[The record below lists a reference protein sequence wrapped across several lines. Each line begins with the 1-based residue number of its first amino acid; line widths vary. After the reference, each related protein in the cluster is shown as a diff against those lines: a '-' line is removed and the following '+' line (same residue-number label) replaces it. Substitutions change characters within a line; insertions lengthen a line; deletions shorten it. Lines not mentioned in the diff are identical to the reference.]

1 MAIPLTYLPSTLTST
16 TSNLSQEEREELERV
31 RGASKEPIN
40 FDFSGAYEELRD
52 KGFDERVAVDT
63 IARKLGEKANFD
75 VAGAR
80 KAGFTNEQIVAKLI
94 GRDPDDLESSPGYT
108 ALEGVA
114 RGAAEGFIP
123 GAAGALAAA
132 GLAATPVGAPIIFG
146 GALLTSMLV
155 GATGVGKKTEELLFD
170 ERQLLPGERAFDV
183 GGRLLGAVA
192 TLSPQTKI
200 AAEAIPEAVDFGSKR
215 LMQRHLENRVNTLS
229 EEAAAAA
236 AGKAPK
242 VPGQVKRRE
251 FAEKLVE
258 SLGKTAR
265 DKNMASFTAGE
276 VVLSTI
282 PAVAE
287 GFAEAIAPGD
297 DALRLGFGITS
308 SVIPN
313 PGLIAARGVAQG
325 TKAAAADVK
334 DKGFFQSA
342 KGGFGAREA
351 ISDRRSNAAASYLAQ
366 AFQNSGMDPAKFAD
380 ELDRL
385 AAQDPELAK
394 FLTPGQLA
402 NDPLLLI
409 FEASARK
416 NNPVLNQQTKNAGE
430 QANLQLAR
438 YITALKNI
446 EFPDDGNAKRLKQE
460 ALALAA
466 KLEQEGI
473 EKNLINLL
481 DSHLIPAAA
490 AADRLP
496 LVRQG
501 LTDVEIKV
509 NQGTILK
516 EAAQKA
522 LDQAKDVQKELYKQ
536 VDTNIEIDT
545 RPLLEAYFRLRGEGL
560 LSPGDEINDV
570 LLNNLK
576 IFGLGALDDEA
587 AKLSAQLNKQIKT
600 LQNKNNTLG
609 RKFQEA
615 AEKDPDAFGEFDF
628 LVDSRRGPEAAGYD
642 KRLAAVE
649 TNLDQDLPQR
659 TKNNVLK
666 LTKQAQNMR
675 LNDANIQKLENELA
689 DLAPRL
695 ADLEQPSTGTLTEVL
710 AYRRDIRKMLRN
722 KSIGIDPG
730 VDVAVLSV
738 LHDGVTKAINRMT
751 QGSNDPNMQAL
762 RNAET
767 YTKAM
772 HDTFSRSFAG
782 DLTRKARG
790 GDFID
795 ADDAL
800 IKTFAGSNASA
811 YRRSMDILEAMR
823 FEGVQ
828 DEALFGTVQGAMDAF
843 LRNRLAALATDAT
856 IVNPINNTKQTIKKL
871 TPAAIEK
878 FKQDYSELLKTIDPD
893 GVLLNDLNDL
903 NTAQVALEAALSQ
916 TSQRYAT
923 HLKEAALGRFL
934 KADSA
939 EAAINDVLSG
949 KTPLSGLQKIA
960 QHINRAQDISGDEIK
975 DLQEG
980 LFSAVLGGAMTRPGV
995 TKPDGT
1001 VNFSK
1006 LYDILFDTAATKSTN
1021 GITEYPADGPSIY
1034 NVLEKAG
1041 GVGGAEVDK
1050 LKDFLQRGKNLQE
1063 ALDGSVDEF
1072 VNFNETD
1079 AMKDFFARFAGAQ
1092 ITSELAQA
1100 VGTSPTIQTT
1110 GAGAQLLRNQF
1121 INVPQMV
1128 FRDILVNVSRPGEA
1142 TELARLLRKGA
1153 SQEEQGRGLQRAAV
1167 AIARNILGSP
1177 SYLASIGVRSVDRA
1191 EIEKYQQE
1199 REAFMGNAPE
1209 VVEPVAPIAPPAP
1222 PAAAMTTPMPQQ
1234 PVGQAMPPPAPTDP
1248 NLRQRYAAMY
1258 PNDPISGLIEQQ
1270 AMQTG
1275 IGTLPN

>member
-31 RGASKEPIN
+31 RGASKEPID
-40 FDFSGAYEELRD
+40 FDFGAAYEELRD

-94 GRDPDDLESSPGYT
+94 GRDPDDLESSPGYS
-108 ALEGVA
+108 AIEGVG
-114 RGAAEGFIP
+114 RGIAAGAIP
-123 GAAGALAAA
+123 GAAGALVAT
-132 GLAATPVGAPIIFG
+132 GLAATGVGAPLIFG

-155 GATGVGKKTEELLFD
+155 ETTTGVGKKTEDLLFD
-170 ERQLLPGERAFDV
+170 KRQLLPGERSFDV
-183 GGRLLGAVA
+183 GGRLLGAAA
-192 TLSPQTKI
+192 TLTPQTKI
-200 AAEAIPEAVDFGSKR
+200 AAAAIPEAVDFGSKR
-215 LMQRHLENRVNTLS
+215 LMQRHLENRVNTLTQ
-229 EEAAAAA
+229 EAAAAA

-265 DKNMASFTAGE
+265 DTNMATFTAGE
-276 VVLSTI
+276 VVLNTI

-313 PGLIAARGVAQG
+313 PGLIAARGVGQG
-325 TKAAAADVK
+325 VKAAAADVK
-334 DKGFFQSA
+334 DKGFVQSA

-366 AFQNSGMDPAKFAD
+366 AFQNSGMDPAKAAD

-385 AAQDPELAK
+385 VAQDPELAQ

-430 QANLQLAR
+430 KANLQLAR
-438 YITALKNI
+438 YITALKNL
-446 EFPDDGNAKRLKQE
+446 EFPDDRLKQE
-460 ALALAA
+460 ALTLAA
-466 KLEQEGI
+466 RLEQEGL

-501 LTDVEIKV
+501 LTDTEIKI

-516 EAAQKA
+516 EAAQEA
-522 LDQAKDVQKELYKQ
+522 LKQAKGVQRKLYEE
-536 VDTNIEIDT
+536 VNTNIEIDT
-545 RPLLEAYFRLRGEGL
+545 RPLLEAYARLRSEGL
-560 LSPGDEINDV
+560 LSPGAEIDSV
-570 LLNNLK
+570 LLKNLK

-587 AKLSAQLNKQIKT
+587 AKLSAQLSKQIKT

-649 TNLDQDLPQR
+649 TNLNEDLPQR

-675 LNDANIQKLENELA
+675 LNDANIQRLENELT

-710 AYRRDIRKMLRN
+710 AYRRDIRNMLRD
-722 KSIGIDPG
+722 KSIGIAPG
-730 VDVAVLSV
+730 VDVAVMKV
-738 LHDGVTKAINRMT
+738 LEDGVTNAINRMT

-762 RNAET
+762 QNAEN

-795 ADDAL
+795 ADVAL
-800 IKTFAGSNASA
+800 EKTFAGSNASA

-843 LRNRLAALATDAT
+843 LRNRLASLSTSAT
-856 IVNPINNTKQTIKKL
+856 IVNPINGQQQTIQKL

-878 FKQDYSELLKTIDPD
+878 FKQDYSEILKTIDPD

-903 NTAQVALEAALSQ
+903 DTAQVALEAALSQ
-916 TSQRYAT
+916 TSQRYNT
-923 HLKEAALGRFL
+923 HLKESALGRFL

-1021 GITEYPADGPSIY
+1021 GITAYPAKGPSIY
-1034 NVLEKAG
+1034 DVLEKAG

-1050 LKDFLQRGKNLQE
+1050 LKDFLQRGKNLQL
-1063 ALDGSVDEF
+1063 ALDKGVDDF
-1072 VNFNETD
+1072 INFDETD
-1079 AMKDFFARFAGAQ
+1079 AMKDFVARFAGAQ
-1092 ITSELAQA
+1092 ITSELARA

-1153 SQEEQGRGLQRAAV
+1153 SREEQGRGLQRAAV

-1177 SYLASIGVRSVDRA
+1177 SYLASIGVRGVAS
-1191 EIEKYQQE
+1191 EPQYETT
-1199 REAFMGNAPE
+1199 PE

>member
-31 RGASKEPIN
+31 RGSLKEPIN
-40 FDFSGAYEELRD
+40 FDFGAAYEELRD

-114 RGAAEGFIP
+114 RGAAEGLIP
-123 GAAGALAAA
+123 GAAGALAAV

-170 ERQLLPGERAFDV
+170 ERQLLPGERPFDV
-183 GGRLLGAVA
+183 GGRLVGAVA

-200 AAEAIPEAVDFGSKR
+200 AAAAIPEAVDFGSKR
-215 LMQRHLENRVNTLS
+215 LMQRHLENRVNTLTQ
-229 EEAAAAA
+229 ETAAAA

-258 SLGKTAR
+258 SLGRTAR

-287 GFAEAIAPGD
+287 GFAESIAPGD
-297 DALRLGFGITS
+297 DALRVGFGIAG

-313 PGLIAARGVAQG
+313 PGLIAARGVGQG
-325 TKAAAADVK
+325 VKAAAADVK
-334 DKGFFQSA
+334 DKGFFESA
-342 KGGFGAREA
+342 KGGFGVGEA
-351 ISDRRSNAAASYLAQ
+351 VRDRRSNAAASYLAQ
-366 AFQNSGMDPAKFAD
+366 AFENSGMDPAKAAD

-385 AAQDPELAK
+385 VAQDPELAQ

-430 QANLQLAR
+430 KANLQLAR
-438 YITALKNI
+438 YITALKNL
-446 EFPDDGNAKRLKQE
+446 EFPDDRLKQE

-466 KLEQEGI
+466 RLEQEGL

-496 LVRQG
+496 LVRKG
-501 LTDVEIKV
+501 LNDVELKI

-516 EAAQKA
+516 DAAQQA
-522 LDQAKDVQKELYKQ
+522 LNEAKGVQRKLYEE
-536 VDTNIEIDT
+536 VDTNMEMDT
-545 RPLLEAYFRLRGEGL
+545 RPLLEAYVRLRGEGL
-560 LSPGDEINDV
+560 LSPGKDIQPE
-570 LLNNLK
+570 LLRSLRY
-576 IFGLGALDDEA
+576 FGLGALDDEA
-587 AKLSAQLNKQIKT
+587 EKLSKTLSKQIQV
-600 LQNKNNTLG
+600 LQKKNETLG
-609 RKFQEA
+609 RKFQEVG
-615 AEKDPDAFGEFDF
+615 EKDPDAFGEFDF

-649 TNLDQDLPQR
+649 TNLNEDLPQR

-675 LNDANIQKLENELA
+675 LNDANIQKLENELT

-695 ADLEQPSTGTLTEVL
+695 ADLEKPSTGTLTEVL
-710 AYRRDIRKMLRN
+710 AYRRDIRSLLRD
-722 KSIGIDPG
+722 KSLGIAPG
-730 VDVAVLSV
+730 VDVAVMKV
-738 LHDGVTKAINRMT
+738 LEDGVTNAINRMMR
-751 QGSNDPNMQAL
+751 GSNDPNMQAL
-762 RNAET
+762 QNAEN

-782 DLTRKARG
+782 DLTRMARG

-795 ADDAL
+795 AQVAL
-800 IKTFAGSNASA
+800 DKMFAGNNAAA
-811 YRRSMDILEAMR
+811 YRKSMDVLNAMR
-823 FEGVQ
+823 FEGVK

-843 LRNRLAALATDAT
+843 LRNRLANLSTPTT
-856 IVNPINNTKQTIKKL
+856 IVNPINGTEQTIQKL

-903 NTAQVALEAALSQ
+903 DTAQVALEAALSQ
-916 TSQRYAT
+916 TSQRYNT
-923 HLKEAALGRFL
+923 HLKESALGRFL

-939 EAAINDVLSG
+939 ETAINDVLSSDN
-949 KTPLSGLQKIA
+949 PLTGLQKIA
-960 QHINRAQDISGDEIK
+960 QHINRDSDLSGDEIQ

-980 LFSAVLGGAMTRPGV
+980 LFSAVLGAAMTRPGV
-995 TKPDGT
+995 TKADGT

-1006 LYDILFDTAATKSTN
+1006 LYDVLFDTAKTKTTN
-1021 GITEYPADGPSIY
+1021 GIVKYPAKGPSIY
-1034 NVLEKAG
+1034 DVLEKAG

-1050 LKDFLQRGKNLQE
+1050 LKDFLQRGKNLQL
-1063 ALDGSVDEF
+1063 ALDKGVDDF
-1072 VNFNETD
+1072 INFNETD
-1079 AMKDFFARFAGAQ
+1079 AMKDFVARFAGAQ
-1092 ITSELAQA
+1092 ITSELARA

-1153 SQEEQGRGLQRAAV
+1153 SREEQGRGLQRAAV

-1177 SYLASIGVRSVDRA
+1177 SYLASIGVRGVAS
-1191 EIEKYQQE
+1191 EPQYETT
-1199 REAFMGNAPE
+1199 PE